1 MLNWENV
8 PSDNRLTVLRAKV
21 PGGWLVF
28 TRWGSDEAMRQLSS
42 CLTLAAM
49 LVVTST
55 ADAQTP
61 TRPAPTVR
69 PAVDGVLA
77 AFEQH
82 RLVGLGDMHNMAQ
95 QEDFFV
101 TLIRDPRFVKEVGN
115 VVVEFGTA
123 THQAILDRYVNGG
136 DVSFAELRSVW
147 SDVVGWVPTVTG
159 LGYVNFFVQV
169 RTINLS
175 LPPEQRVR
183 VWLGEP
189 VIDWSKVKTREDVMP
204 FMSQRDSNPAAIIK
218 REILAKGKKA
228 LVIYG
233 AGHFDMPD
241 MPVEFRVRSLQT
253 LVEEDYP
260 DAFFIVLPYWGFVE
274 KACSVA
280 FEQTYRDWPTP
291 AMAFPVRGSTIE
303 DALSKRGCHAS
314 TPSNPVINLPNKT
327 AAELAEIRAK
337 VAIAEEHML
346 SGMNGD
352 ALLYLGPAATLT
364 RTPQEPSIYLDAAY
378 RAEINRRNQIRGFQ
392 LLPNAIPFE
401 PNTVSPRPLRP

>member
-1 MLNWENV
+1 MKTCLAASVALVMLA
-8 PSDNRLTVLRAKV
+8 TVLA
-21 PGGWLVF
+21 G
-28 TRWGSDEAMRQLSS
+28 
-42 CLTLAAM
+42 
-49 LVVTST
+49 TSM
-55 ADAQTP
+55 AGEQTP
-61 TRPAPTVR
+61 NRPAPTVR
-69 PAVDGVLA
+69 PAVDGILA
-77 AFEQH
+77 AFDKH

-101 TLIRDPRFVKEVGN
+101 TLIRDPRFAKEVGN
-115 VVVEFGTA
+115 VVVEFGA
-123 THQAILDRYVNGG
+123 GAHQDIVDRYINGG

-147 SDVVGWVPTVTG
+147 SDGVGWVPTVTG

-189 VIDWSKVKTREDVMP
+189 AIDWSKVKTREDFMP
-204 FMSQRDSNPAAIIK
+204 FMSQRDSHPAAIIK

-241 MPVEFRVRSLQT
+241 MPAEFTIKSLQT

-260 DAFFIVLPYWGFVE
+260 NAFFIVLPYWGFIE
-274 KACSVA
+274 KACSAA
-280 FEQTYRDWPTP
+280 FEQTYSDWATP
-291 AMAFPVRGSTIE
+291 VLAFPVRGSTIE
-303 DALSKRGCHAS
+303 DALRKPGCHAS
-314 TPSNPVINLPNKT
+314 PPFQGVINLPNKT
-327 AAELAEIRAK
+327 DAELAEIRAR
-337 VAIAEEHML
+337 VALAEENML

-378 RAEINRRNQIRGFQ
+378 RAEINRRNQIRDLQ
-392 LLPNAIPFE
+392 PLPNAIPFE
-401 PNTVSPRPLRP
+401 PNTVSPRPFRP